1 MVERSWL
8 RATLAALVAIGL
20 AFVLGAGQALA
31 HAEPESAVPPIDG
44 SVEVAPPVLEIVF
57 GQELAEGT
65 TVEVYGPDGRA
76 VHAAPAEIDL
86 NDPDRKRVTVQ
97 LFGNLPAGVYT
108 VNWTTVSAEDGDTAS
123 GSYTFTVT
131 VGGSAAAPASPEA
144 SPAAS
149 PEASPVASPAAGSSA
164 AGAVT
169 GPTRDEVNLAGEAAQ
184 QRATE
189 QAAREDN
196 IEEGDLGLA
205 VLAGIGAAIL
215 IYLFWRMVRPKP
227 EERVAL

>member
-1 MVERSWL
+1 M
-8 RATLAALVAIGL
+8 AAIGIAL
-20 AFVLGAGQALA
+20 SLGAAQALA

-44 SVEVAPPVLEIVF
+44 SVEMAPPVLEIIF
-57 GQELAEGT
+57 GQEVGEGT
-65 TVEVYGPDGRA
+65 TIEVYGPDGRA

-86 NDPDRKRVTVQ
+86 NDPDRKRVTVA

-108 VNWTTVSAEDGDTAS
+108 VNWTSVSAEDGDTAS

-131 VGGSAAAPASPEA
+131 VGGTVLASA

-149 PEASPVASPAAGSSA
+149 PEASPMASPAAGTGTGNGA
-164 AGAVT
+164 AAAAPPVK
-169 GPTRDEVNLAGEAAQ
+169 EQVNQAGEDAQRQATARAA
-184 QRATE
+184 E
-189 QAAREDN
+189 EDN

-205 VLAGIGAAIL
+205 VLAGIGAAIV

-227 EERVAL
+227 GERVAM